1 MAKGERLAV
10 KVASALLTERA
21 LVAVVHQRV
30 ALWAGRRVVHHY
42 QTVYHA
48 AAYVKAIV
56 SQKGHEAGSR
66 LIAGILTLPFLRN
79 LKDVLDLLCRQLGPV
94 AIVGKPV
101 PNPKNSDGL
110 DALWSGFLQT
120 MPVER

>member
-66 LIAGILTLPFLRN
+66 LIARTILYCLRKNGTATQLP
-79 LKDVLDLLCRQLGPV
+79 QL
-94 AIVGKPV
+94 
-101 PNPKNSDGL
+101 
-110 DALWSGFLQT
+110 T
-120 MPVER
+120 